1 MRFFELAEG
10 SPALHFEG
18 VDIQIE
24 GLSEIPLYDADIEE
38 HGLPAPVQWLVDQIS
53 KADAVLIAT
62 PEYNYSIP
70 GVLKNAIDWVSR
82 AEGQPF
88 NGKAIAIMGASM
100 GGLGTSRSQY
110 HLRQIFVFLN
120 GMVMNVPEVF
130 VGAAHNK
137 FDAKGKM
144 PDQGTRDFLVQY
156 LIAVQRW
163 AERIGQTSVS

>member
-100 GGLGTSRSQY
+100 GGLGTSRS
-110 HLRQIFVFLN
+110 HETDICL
-120 GMVMNVPEVF
+120 PERH
-130 VGAAHNK
+130 GHERTRSICRCCSY
-137 FDAKGKM
+137 
-144 PDQGTRDFLVQY
+144 QGTRDFLVQY